1 MASTTISA
9 RNSKNT
15 FILGPEPQ
23 LGVRRSDLV
32 VSFSILCG
40 FILAGTAQMVLI
52 LGLELTPKIYVMPV
66 FMAGLCSLILVRLR
80 ISRRKLDH
88 ERQQREFAHAQVK
101 MLNSRLSSLLQE
113 RTALLVSAQDQ
124 VALAQTRA
132 EIGAMSAGVIH
143 DISNALM
150 AMEASWYMLEDSQP
164 GERQH
169 FQQSLREALDQA
181 QQLTREFKHFLRP
194 QNAPCTEL
202 VKEVIKIHQFL
213 DRSMEGHHRLSLVW
227 KELVSLDANQTQ
239 SWRPT
244 DQDQTPPAHLSVIV
258 PLSAGQLI
266 QILMNLIVNARDALG
281 DQSGEVTVEVT
292 AFTDSV
298 NIVVSDNGCGIPLE
312 LQDQIFE
319 PFFTTKGN
327 QGTGLGLHVLD
338 QVVQRVQGQITLE
351 SELGRGSSFIITLPR
366 SVS

>member
-1 MASTTISA
+1 MASTTISV

-15 FILGPEPQ
+15 FIRKPESQ
-23 LGVRRSDLV
+23 LGVRRSDVIISCL
-32 VSFSILCG
+32 ILCC
-40 FILAGTAQMVLI
+40 FVMAGTAQMVLI

-66 FMAGLCSLILVRLR
+66 FMAGLCSLILVRSR
-80 ISRRKLDH
+80 INRRKLDY
-88 ERQQREFAHAQVK
+88 EREQREFAHAQVQI
-101 MLNSRLSSLLQE
+101 LNSRLSSLLQE
-113 RTALLVSAQDQ
+113 RTALLISAQDQ

-150 AMEASWYMLEDSQP
+150 AMEASWYMLEESEAT
-164 GERQH
+164 ERKI
-169 FQQSLREALDQA
+169 FQQTLRESLDQA
-181 QQLTREFKHFLRP
+181 QQLTKEFKHFLRP
-194 QNAPCTEL
+194 QSTPQTEL
-202 VKEVIKIHQFL
+202 VEEVIKIHKFL
-213 DRSMEGHHRLSLVW
+213 DRSMEAHHQLSLVW
-227 KELVSLDANQTQ
+227 KELSSVNGGQLQ
-239 SWRPT
+239 SWKPSH
-244 DQDQTPPAHLSVIV
+244 QGQMPPANLDVLV

-266 QILMNLIVNARDALG
+266 QILLNLIVNARDALG
-281 DQSGEVTVEVT
+281 DQPGEVKVEVT
-292 AFTDSV
+292 ALAESV
-298 NIVVSDNGCGIPLE
+298 KIVVSDNGSGIPLE

-338 QVVQRVQGQITLE
+338 QVVQRVQGQIILE